1 MNKKPYLITTI
12 VYGALLLLCIALFAL
27 SRGRSVSFTG
37 SSAIGPS
44 YGEENTEIVLYSGIS
59 LRPGIYHAELQY
71 QTDTFFESMCMVR
84 DTSLPYLTLQT
95 IGDPLT
101 FASDRTDFTFYL
113 YYPSDSLE
121 VYLTTNGLIDIT
133 TGDLTITDTGKLWSV
148 CGVILLFLYL
158 ITLSILKYRELD
170 KAAKIRRETKLV
182 GVILFLLCILSSL
195 SFLYH
200 YMFLGADTGY
210 HLHRIEGIMNG
221 IASAIFPTR
230 IEPHWL
236 QGHGYANGIFYC
248 PLFLLPSALLRLAG
262 FPVTLCWNFY
272 GILASCALVF
282 VAYGC
287 FKSFFREY
295 RIALLCTSLYSMS
308 VIHFY
313 KLVETS
319 AIGEGTAMIFLPA
332 VLLGF
337 YRILFDDV
345 SKGAYKKAFLP
356 LGLGYAGILQCHVL
370 TTEMTAFISCLL
382 VLGLLPRVFADRGK
396 RLLTLVKAAL
406 TALAL
411 SFWFVVPF
419 LDYYLHVDLHIK
431 NVFARTI
438 QEHGLQIG
446 QLLFPFWTGD
456 GETLAGG
463 MYHAYPSGL
472 GLGVCIGLGLFLAL
486 WITKRLPKG
495 GPYRFAKVCGILSLF
510 LALLTLESFPWNAI
524 QNLGGPFKAFVS
536 SLQFPN
542 RFLGWS
548 CLLMILC
555 FGVSLQRMTEL
566 GDGKMLRLCTCVV
579 TLSVLGSSLYLT
591 DYFNS
596 TRPLT
601 YLSNPEGMGTG
612 YISGGEYVIQGTDEY
627 GLRGSAPTAGEG
639 VVISS
644 AERGALRASAVCNN
658 AGAGESWAE
667 FALLYYPGYRAVD
680 GNGNALMVEAG
691 NNFVVRVL
699 LPAGFDGT
707 VNVRFVSPMSWRIAE
722 IISALGLAAL
732 LVCGLWRK
740 RMAGAADSAEAD
752 FDTNGGVVHMPAVE
766 AIASFGAQNDS
777 TATAGADVLHAGSA
791 LSPRGKFV
799 LTMLLILVAAWLP
812 YLSNYIFEGTYTN
825 AYLPLLFDSVL
836 LLKTFAFLTLLVG
849 TGLILA
855 ASMGTD
861 FGVLLGKGDAFA
873 PGERSAAALAVA
885 FALLSPG
892 TMQALYLRGSVAE
905 LLRIL
910 LLTAALCGLLRAWRE
925 KNAKGW
931 GLPAVSLLATV
942 ILTLADPVQ
951 FFADAE
957 SFRAGMT
964 GKALLSLFPSAAAI
978 GAEGF
983 VAYGAGLPA
992 VLLLCIAAFLLL
1004 FRRKILDQIGLTQIL
1019 LTGAALLLSLLLECV
1034 PFTGGLRAMMAGYGL
1049 TVGSLQGILAA
1060 AHGYALLKG
1069 LSGTEPET
1077 TKLRRGI
1084 FVLLLL
1090 LLLCSGFYYG
1100 ENIAWSMPVYMKQW

>member
-12 VYGALLLLCIALFAL
+12 VYGCLLLLCIGLFL
-27 SRGRSVSFTG
+27 TTRGRTFSYEG
-37 SSAIGPS
+37 SGAAGPS
-44 YGEENTEIVLYSGIS
+44 YGEENTEIVLYTGIR
-59 LRPGIYHAELQY
+59 LFPGIYHAELQY

-84 DTSLPYLTLQT
+84 DLSLPYLTLQT

-113 YYPSDSLE
+113 YYPSDALE

-148 CGVILLFLYL
+148 CGVLVLLFYC
-158 ITLSILKYRELD
+158 ITIAIVRYRELD
-170 KAAKIRRETKLV
+170 KTQQIRRENKTV
-182 GVILFLLCILSSL
+182 CVILSALCILSSL

-221 IASAIFPTR
+221 LSAGIFPTR

-262 FPVTLCWNFY
+262 FPVTVCWNVY

-287 FKSFFREY
+287 FRSFLGEY

-345 SKGAYKKAFLP
+345 SKDAYKKAFLP

-382 VLGLLPRVFADRGK
+382 VICLLPRLFADRGK
-396 RLLTLVKAAL
+396 RILALVKAAA
-406 TALAL
+406 TALVL
-411 SFWFVVPF
+411 SCWFVVPF

-446 QLLFPFWTGD
+446 QLLFPFWTGE

-472 GLGVCIGLGLFLAL
+472 GLGVCIGLGLFLTL
-486 WITKRLPKG
+486 WVTKKLPKDG
-495 GPYRFAKVCGILSLF
+495 LYRFSRVCALLGIF
-510 LALLTLESFPWNAI
+510 LAVLTLESFPWNAI

-555 FGVSLQRMTEL
+555 FGVAMGRMIEL
-566 GDGKMLRLCTCVV
+566 GDVKMLRLCTCVV
-579 TLSVLGSSLYLT
+579 TLSVLGSAMYLT
-591 DYFNS
+591 DHFNS

-639 VVISS
+639 VTITS
-644 AERGALRASAVCNN
+644 AERGALRASAVCTN
-658 AGAGESWAE
+658 AGAGESWVE

-680 GNGNALMVEAG
+680 GNGNALTVEAG
-691 NNFVVRVL
+691 SNFVVRVL
-699 LPAGFDGT
+699 LPAGFDGSVT
-707 VNVRFVSPMSWRIAE
+707 VRFVSPVSWRIAE
-722 IISALGLAAL
+722 IVSALGLVVLIAW
-732 LVCGLWRK
+732 GLWRK

-752 FDTNGGVVHMPAVE
+752 FDANGGVVHMPAVE
-766 AIASFGAQNDS
+766 AIASSGAQNDS

-791 LSPRGKFV
+791 FSPRGKFV
-799 LTMLLILVAAWLP
+799 LTMLLILTAAWLP
-812 YLSNYIFEGTYTN
+812 YLSNYISEGIYTR
-825 AYLPLLFDSVL
+825 AYVTLFFDSAL
-836 LLKTFAFLTLLVG
+836 LTKAIAFLVLTVG
-849 TGLILA
+849 TGLILT
-855 ASMGTD
+855 ASMGKG
-861 FGVLLGKGDAFA
+861 FAVLFGKGDAFM
-873 PGERSAAALAVA
+873 PGERSAAVLAAA

-892 TMQALYLRGSVAE
+892 TLQALYLRGSVSE

-910 LLTAALCGLLRAWRE
+910 LLTAALCGCLRAWRE
-925 KNAKGW
+925 RAPKALLFPCGCC
-931 GLPAVSLLATV
+931 LAAVF
-942 ILTLADPVQ
+942 LTLIDPVQ
-951 FFADAE
+951 FFADAD
-957 SFRAGMT
+957 SYRIGT
-964 GKALLSLFPSAAAI
+964 SLRTLLALFPEVPW
-978 GAEGF
+978 GTMEGF
-983 VAYGAGLPA
+983 VLYGAGLSTV
-992 VLLLCIAAFLLL
+992 VLLLSSAFLLL
-1004 FRRKILDQIGLTQIL
+1004 ARRKGFDRTALTQIL
-1019 LTGAALLLSLLLECV
+1019 LTGAALVLALFLGWV
-1034 PFTGGLRAMMAGYGL
+1034 PFAGGLRTILAGYGL
-1049 TVGSLQGILAA
+1049 SVGSLQVILSA
-1060 AHGYALLKG
+1060 AHGYALMKALAG
-1069 LSGTEPET
+1069 EGAEDS
-1077 TKLRRGI
+1077 KLRRSL
-1084 FVLLLL
+1084 FVILLLL
-1090 LLLCSGFYYG
+1090 TLCSGFYFG
-1100 ENIAWSMPVYMKQW
+1100 ENIAWTLPVYLKQW